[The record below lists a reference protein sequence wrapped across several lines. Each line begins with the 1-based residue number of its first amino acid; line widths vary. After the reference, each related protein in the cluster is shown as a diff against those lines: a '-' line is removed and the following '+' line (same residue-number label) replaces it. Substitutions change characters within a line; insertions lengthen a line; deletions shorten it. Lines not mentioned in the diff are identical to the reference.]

1 MYYTNEQFNELSV
14 YEQNFFYAIKTQ
26 TTGNSVHPITKGQL
40 KRIAEIH
47 REATGSHIKVNAFC
61 GECAVR
67 ILRIVGASYFADKEE
82 REERANA
89 EAVKHEVATSEETP
103 APMKKTV
110 KTATKSPKKK
120 ASTK

>member
-1 MYYTNEQFNELSV
+1 M
-14 YEQNFFYAIKTQ
+14 
-26 TTGNSVHPITKGQL
+26 

-47 REATGSHIKVNAFC
+47 RAATGSHIKVNAFC

-82 REERANA
+82 REERAKA
-89 EAVKHEVATSEETP
+89 EAVKHEVSTSQEASATK
-103 APMKKTV
+103 KKTV

-120 ASTK
+120 ASK

>member
-47 REATGSHIKVNAFC
+47 REATGSHIRVNAFC

-82 REERANA
+82 RAA
-89 EAVKHEVATSEETP
+89 LEAQKAAKSHEVATADKSPKKT
-103 APMKKTV
+103 KKTV
-110 KTATKSPKKK
+110 KTAKK
-120 ASTK
+120 AVK